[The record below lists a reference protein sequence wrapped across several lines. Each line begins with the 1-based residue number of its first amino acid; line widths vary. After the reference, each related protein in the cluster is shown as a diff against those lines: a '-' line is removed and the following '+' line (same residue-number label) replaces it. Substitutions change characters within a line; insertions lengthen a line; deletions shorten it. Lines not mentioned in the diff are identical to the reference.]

1 MIEYRGHIA
10 KAFFSSKGYVST
22 ELADLV
28 REKFLPALE
37 EVETLMNTSESNY
50 RSNFAILLL
59 CGILDD
65 ISKLVVFGRIQECPE
80 YNFTKLRKDDN
91 VLDQEAWEYFEN
103 LRSYVLQDK
112 CLIHRLA
119 TLYRLRNEEI
129 CHTCRAYKGEKEKIN
144 RHMDDVKQFCRLFEK
159 RLTGLLGDGQ

>member
-50 RSNFAILLL
+50 RSNLQFCS

-65 ISKLVVFGRIQECPE
+65 ISKLVVFGRIQDA
-80 YNFTKLRKDDN
+80 L
-91 VLDQEAWEYFEN
+91 
-103 LRSYVLQDK
+103 SIILQ
-112 CLIHRLA
+112 
-119 TLYRLRNEEI
+119 N
-129 CHTCRAYKGEKEKIN
+129 
-144 RHMDDVKQFCRLFEK
+144 
-159 RLTGLLGDGQ
+159 